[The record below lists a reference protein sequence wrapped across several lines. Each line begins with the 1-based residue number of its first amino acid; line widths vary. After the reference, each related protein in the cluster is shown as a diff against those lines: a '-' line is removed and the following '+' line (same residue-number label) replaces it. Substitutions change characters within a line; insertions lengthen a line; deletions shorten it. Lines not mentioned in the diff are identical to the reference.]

1 MYDGYKHL
9 HDYVFHKSV
18 FVIDAF
24 HYIRYITDA
33 FNKVRIRV
41 MKSFSRNSNEYK
53 LLKRYSKLLSKDS
66 NKLQNETKKWPYI
79 NKEISTLEF
88 IKYLKSIH
96 IDLATA
102 YDLKEEY
109 FHSYKKLDK

>member
-24 HYIRYITDA
+24 HYIRYITVA

-66 NKLQNETKKWPYI
+66 NKIKEETKKWPYT
-79 NKEISTLEF
+79 NKEMSTAEF
-88 IKYLKSIH
+88 VTYLKSTH
-96 IDLATA
+96 IELANA

-109 FHSYKKLDK
+109 FQSFGFI